1 MHVPIEGGAT
11 MKRAEVSI
19 LLAGVLLALI
29 QFSGCAQK
37 PPTFND
43 VQILAPKG
51 AQTIAQ
57 SQSVMIQANVLNDP
71 AAGGVTFTFSTLP
84 GFGTINQT
92 STTTATYIAP
102 GAVTTATTVKIIVT
116 SVDFPNHS
124 VAVTINV
131 VPPPTITTTT
141 LSTATLNAAYSATVT
156 ATGGLPP
163 LSWSISAGALPT
175 GLSLA
180 SSTTDTVQITGKPTV
195 AGTYTFTITV
205 TDSAGFSNSEQFM
218 LAVSS
223 LSITTTSPLPP
234 GTVNTAYDSPGLQF
248 AATGGTA
255 PYTWSVASGSSLPAG
270 LALDPTTGILSGT
283 PTTAGTFNFGITAT
297 DTSKPP
303 VSVTANFTLV
313 VSGAQNLTGL
323 SGSYAFEFSG
333 YNSTGFVAF
342 AGTFTANGTGGIT
355 AGEEDYN
362 SISGTDVTY
371 TNLVGTYTLGSD
383 GRGTFTFTGSTPAQP
398 TAQFTYAFSIDATG
412 NGRFIEFDTTGTT
425 GSGRIALQTVTTC
438 TVSSTVANTYS
449 GDFAFGGAGFAG
461 LSATNGTGPLA
472 FAGRFTATPPVAGGT
487 IGSLSL
493 GEMDTNTPGVVT
505 IDDTSVS
512 GTYLSGPDSTHC
524 TLGLSSTGLASQNF
538 SVYPIS
544 AGDAFLIETDTASGT
559 TTTPYLV
566 AGEMVQQFGQPFVAG
581 GVLSGTMVGGLSG
594 QLISGGT
601 NLPEVQVVELSATSG
616 NANMAV
622 LQTDNQAGTIF
633 GTNGTPI
640 PDPYISDSLGRVE
653 GSVEFN
659 STFSPVLYL
668 INTDQAFCVNIV
680 QNAPTFG
687 YFAPQSTGPFTVETI
702 KSTSLVDGTSAPA
715 VSADRDLSGFLSFD
729 GVSMV
734 GGTQDQSTSS
744 SNTTTAS
751 TGTYVLTATGNT
763 DGSGTM
769 TLSTPTGFTGYF
781 FIVSPTNAV
790 MVTTTPGDVNPVL
803 IIIGH

>member
-19 LLAGVLLALI
+19 LLAGVLFALI

-37 PPTFND
+37 PPTFNE

-57 SQSVMIQANVLNDP
+57 NQSVMIQANVLNDP

-84 GFGTINQT
+84 GFGTLHRT
-92 STTTATYIAP
+92 STTTATYTAP
-102 GAVTTATTVKIIVT
+102 NAVTTATTVKIIVS
-116 SVDFPNHS
+116 SVDFPKQF
-124 VAVTINV
+124 ATVTINV
-131 VPPPTITTTT
+131 VPPPTITTTS

-156 ATGGLPP
+156 ATGGLLP
-163 LSWSISAGALPT
+163 LSWSITSGALPT

-180 SSTTDTVQITGKPTV
+180 PSTTDTVQITGKPTV

-205 TDSAGFSNSEQFM
+205 TDAAGFSNSEQFM

-223 LSITTTSPLPP
+223 LAITTTSPLTPAS
-234 GTVNTAYDSPGLQF
+234 TTAAYNVTF
-248 AATGGTA
+248 AATGGTT

-270 LALDPTTGILSGT
+270 LTLAPATGVLSGT
-283 PTTAGTFNFGITAT
+283 PTTAGTYNFGITAT
-297 DTSKPP
+297 DSSTPP
-303 VSVTANFTLV
+303 VPVTANFTLV
-313 VSGAQNLTGL
+313 VSGAQNLAGL
-323 SGSYAFEFSG
+323 NGSYAFAFSG

-362 SISGTDVTY
+362 SISGTDVTF
-371 TNLVGTYTLGSD
+371 TNLVGSYTLGSD

-398 TAQFTYAFSIDATG
+398 TPQFTYAFSIDATG
-412 NGRFIEFDTTGTT
+412 NGRFIEFDATGTR

-438 TVSSTVANTYS
+438 MVSSTVASTYT

-461 LSATNGTGPLA
+461 PSATNGTGPLA
-472 FAGRFTATPPVAGGT
+472 FAGRFTATPPIAPGT
-487 IGSLSL
+487 VGSLSF
-493 GEMDTNTPGVVT
+493 GEMDTNTPGLVT

-512 GTYLSGPDSTHC
+512 GTYVSGPDSTHC
-524 TLGLSSTGLASQNF
+524 SLALSSVGLASQNY

-544 AGDAFLIETDTASGT
+544 GSDAFLIETDTASGA
-559 TTTPYLV
+559 TTTPYLA
-566 AGEMVQQFGQPFVAG
+566 AGEMVQQIGQPFVTQ

-594 QLISGGT
+594 QLISAGT
-601 NLPEVQVVELSATSG
+601 TLPEVQVVELSATSG
-616 NANMAV
+616 TSSMAV

-633 GTNGTPI
+633 GTNGTPTA
-640 PDPYISDSLGRVE
+640 DPYTSDSLGRVQ
-653 GSVEFN
+653 GSMEFNN
-659 STFSPVLYL
+659 STFEPVLYL
-668 INTDQAFCVNIV
+668 INTDQAFCVSIV

-687 YFAPQSTGPFTVETI
+687 YFAPQSTGPFSAETI
-702 KSTSLVDGTSAPA
+702 ESTSLVDGSSAPA

-729 GVSMV
+729 GVSAV
-734 GGTQDQSTSS
+734 GGTQDQSTTSG
-744 SNTTTAS
+744 NTSAAS
-751 TGTYVLTATGNT
+751 TGTYVLNATGDT

-781 FIVSPTNAV
+781 FIVSPTNVV
-790 MVTTTPGDVNPVL
+790 MITTTTGDVNPVL

>member
-1 MHVPIEGGAT
+1 

-29 QFSGCAQK
+29 QFAGCAQK

-57 SQSVMIQANVLNDP
+57 SQSVLIQANVLNDP

-84 GFGTINQT
+84 GFGAISQT
-92 STTTATYIAP
+92 SATTATYIAP
-102 GAVTTATTVKIIVT
+102 NAVTTATTVKIIVT
-116 SVDFPNHS
+116 SVDFPAKS
-124 VAVTINV
+124 ASVTINV
-131 VPPPTITTTT
+131 VPPPTITTTS

-156 ATGGLPP
+156 ATGGLLP
-163 LSWSISAGALPT
+163 LSWAVTAGALPT

-180 SSTTDTVQITGKPTV
+180 PSTTDTVQITGKPTV

-205 TDSAGFSNSEQFM
+205 TDSAGFSNSVPFT

-234 GTVNTAYDSPGLQF
+234 GVVNTAYDSPGLQF
-248 AATGGTA
+248 AATGGNA

-270 LALDPTTGILSGT
+270 LTLDPSTGILSGT
-283 PTTAGTFNFGITAT
+283 PTTAGTFNFGITVT

-303 VSVTANFTLV
+303 VSVTGNFTLV
-313 VSGAQNLTGL
+313 VSGAQNLIGL
-323 SGSYAFEFSG
+323 NGSYAFEFSG

-362 SISGTDVTY
+362 SVSGTDVTY

-383 GRGTFTFTGSTPAQP
+383 GRGTLTFTGSTPAQP
-398 TAQFTYAFSIDATG
+398 IPNFTYAFSIDATG
-412 NGRFIEFDTTGTT
+412 NGRFIEFDTTGTS

-438 TVSSTVANTYS
+438 SVSSTVASTYS
-449 GDFAFGGAGFAG
+449 GDFAFGGQGFAG
-461 LSATNGTGPLA
+461 QSATNGTGPLA
-472 FAGRFTATPPVAGGT
+472 FAGRFTATPPVAPGT

-493 GEMDTNTPGVVT
+493 GEMDTNTPGLVT
-505 IDDTSVS
+505 VDDTSVS
-512 GTYLSGPDSTHC
+512 GTYLSGPDNTHC
-524 TLGLSSTGLASQNF
+524 TLGLSSTGLGSQNY

-544 AGDAFLIETDTASGT
+544 TGDAFLIETDTASGT

-566 AGEMVQQFGQPFVAG
+566 AGEMVQQFGQPFVTQ

-601 NLPEVQVVELSATSG
+601 YLPEVQVVELSASSG
-616 NANMAV
+616 TPSVAV

-633 GTNGTPI
+633 GTNGTPVA
-640 PDPYISDSLGRVE
+640 DAYTSDSLGRVE

-687 YFAPQSTGPFTVETI
+687 YFAPQSTGPFTAETI
-702 KSTSLVDGTSAPA
+702 QSTSLVDGTSAPA
-715 VSADRDLSGFLSFD
+715 VSADRNLSGFLSFD
-729 GVSMV
+729 GVSVV
-734 GGTQDQSTSS
+734 GGTQDQSIASV
-744 SNTTTAS
+744 NTTSAS
-751 TGTYVLTATGNT
+751 TGTYVLTSTGNA